1 MRVAL
6 DTNRYVDLIRGE
18 ASVVLTLEK
27 ADAVLI
33 PFVVIGEL
41 RAGFCAGSRRAEN
54 EEILERFLL
63 KNGMEVLYPT
73 DQTTRNYAGLYTQLR
88 AQGTPIPTN
97 DLWIAALVIENGL
110 TLMTRDRHFGH
121 IPQLHLL

>member
-1 MRVAL
+1 MRIAL

-18 ASVVLTLEK
+18 ASVVLALEK

-63 KNGMEVLYPT
+63 KNGVEVLYAT
-73 DQTTRNYAGLYTQLR
+73 DQTTRNYAGLYRQLR

-97 DLWIAALVIENGL
+97 NLWIAALVIEKGL

>member
-1 MRVAL
+1 MRIAL

-18 ASVVLTLEK
+18 TNVVSALEK

-41 RAGFCAGSRRAEN
+41 RAGFCAGTRRAEN

-63 KNGMEVLYPT
+63 KNGVEVLYPT
-73 DQTTRNYAGLYTQLR
+73 DQTTRNYAGLFTQLR

-97 DLWIAALVIENGL
+97 DLWVAALVIEKGL